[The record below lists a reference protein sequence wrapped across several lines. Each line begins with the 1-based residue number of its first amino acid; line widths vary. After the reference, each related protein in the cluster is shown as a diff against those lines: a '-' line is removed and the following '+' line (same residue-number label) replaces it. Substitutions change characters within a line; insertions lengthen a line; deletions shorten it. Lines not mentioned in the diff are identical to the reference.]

1 MAWQPSA
8 SPVPPCDQL
17 GVTRAEWVALDRESE
32 LMEQM
37 GADPFVGFAL
47 ADQVE
52 SDRHR
57 TRRAFSSPQIPL
69 KQRYR

>member
-1 MAWQPSA
+1 M
-8 SPVPPCDQL
+8 PPWDQL
-17 GVTRAEWVALDRESE
+17 GVTRAEGVALDRLSE
-32 LMEQM
+32 QMEQM

-57 TRRAFSSPQIPL
+57 TRRIFAPSPVQQT
-69 KQRYR
+69 QRYR